1 MSLKVAP
8 WEENKDESDRDSG
21 GRTDKRTEEK
31 KLEKVR
37 DDIEWADPDDPRIEG
52 LVNEI
57 NYYKQKEEEGILYEP
72 NF

>member
-1 MSLKVAP
+1 MKVLGIAQV
-8 WEENKDESDRDSG
+8 EMVSVLR
-21 GRTDKRTEEK
+21 K

-52 LVNEI
+52 LIKEI

>member
-1 MSLKVAP
+1 MKVTGIA
-8 WEENKDESDRDSG
+8 EVELISVLR
-21 GRTDKRTEEK
+21 K

-52 LVNEI
+52 LINEI
-57 NYYKQKEEEGILYEP
+57 NYYKQKEEEGILYQP

>member
-1 MSLKVAP
+1 MKVLGIAQV
-8 WEENKDESDRDSG
+8 EMISVLR
-21 GRTDKRTEEK
+21 K

-37 DDIEWADPDDPRIEG
+37 DDIEWADADDPRIEG
-52 LVNEI
+52 LIKEI

>member
-1 MSLKVAP
+1 MKVTGIMEVELVSVLK
-8 WEENKDESDRDSG
+8 R
-21 GRTDKRTEEK
+21 

-52 LVNEI
+52 LINEI